1 MKCNERNGLS
11 CAWRAATGP
20 EKIPLS
26 VADIH
31 QVRCGIV
38 LEAAIQLKT
47 AKRICGMTQ
56 A

>member
-1 MKCNERNGLS
+1 MKCNERNCLW
-11 CAWRAATGP
+11 CACAPQPGRKT
-20 EKIPLS
+20 IPLS

-38 LEAAIQLKT
+38 LEVAIQLKT